1 MIAEI
6 KRGPRDGEGRR
17 PRYGT
22 KHWGALCSHS
32 CMNTEAMRP
41 PKFGQPAVRRNYP
54 YFDNGMSNID
64 AIPLWV
70 TAPRWSA
77 AGGIGLLLGTN
88 GNAKVSASGRRDCL
102 KVLSA
107 LVAAVR
113 HPAAEGAL

>member
-1 MIAEI
+1 MNKLGNYSRNETDYDGPNDRHWSVLPLKATTTTLCLMIAEI
-6 KRGPRDGEGRR
+6 KRGHRDGEGRR

-41 PKFGQPAVRRNYP
+41 PKFRQPAVRRNYR

-70 TAPRWSA
+70 
-77 AGGIGLLLGTN
+77 
-88 GNAKVSASGRRDCL
+88 
-102 KVLSA
+102 
-107 LVAAVR
+107 
-113 HPAAEGAL
+113 